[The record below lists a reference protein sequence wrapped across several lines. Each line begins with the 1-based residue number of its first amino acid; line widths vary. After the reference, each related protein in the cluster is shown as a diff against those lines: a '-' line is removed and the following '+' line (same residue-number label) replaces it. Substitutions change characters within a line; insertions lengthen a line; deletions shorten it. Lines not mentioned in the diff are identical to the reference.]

1 MTSEWERR
9 ERKRKRRDTD
19 NKDCGEECNTM
30 DRFWRLLLVCFL
42 WSSVVA
48 QYVGRGRCESNWD
61 AQSGVC
67 LLAAA
72 WVIWIHDVER
82 NRLIFSDF
90 WQA

>member
-48 QYVGRGRCESNWD
+48 QYVGRGRGIVGE
-61 AQSGVC
+61 
-67 LLAAA
+67 
-72 WVIWIHDVER
+72 VIGMSSRVY
-82 NRLIFSDF
+82 
-90 WQA
+90 AC